1 MFKSK
6 RASTLV
12 MALFML
18 AFVVIVGTSVVLLA
32 GTSSNQTVKTIAQQ
46 QANFSAKSVL
56 DSIVAKIQSGE
67 INPGDIESKGLEK
80 LTGSGTDDALGAYYV
95 VIEPHESIDLK
106 PTYKVTVTAEYKD
119 SKSVIYCVI
128 SKYSQNIAQCP
139 EFDVIALATGF
150 ASTDNSLNNAC
161 INSDIC
167 LDNGGETLKLAAS
180 GYVNGNID
188 IIGGLDLNGAFVGG
202 SGGDLKTINATEDIK
217 IYGSASVYA
226 NVNSSKNISIGGSG
240 IVYGD
245 VRADGDIAM
254 NGSGH
259 VKGNIY
265 ATGKVTLSGGTVV
278 DGSIYA
284 NGDVTLS
291 SSPQVKGGVY
301 SDGNIICVQSTV
313 NGGLYS
319 NKSVLLTG
327 NANKVYANGD
337 IDISQCTNATELK
350 SNGSIYI
357 SNSTISA
364 NVYARTDIIVGKNK
378 SGSTSGA
385 TVNGGL
391 NALGK
396 VSAYQSTVN
405 GNVQSAGDIL
415 LDSNAYVNGAMHT
428 LGNVSV
434 TNNAKFKGDVSALGN
449 FTMSGSSQGNVL
461 IGGNA
466 EITYSLLTGNLSAK
480 GNALL
485 INYYNNKNV
494 SGTIYLGGSLD
505 PASKSYG
512 NNIVYVDP
520 SAIATVGPVDDV
532 PAIVAVSN
540 ENKVQALNL
549 NIEIKAPDWNFPS
562 QYLQEAKQTTITVN
576 LKATSSSSYTI
587 SGNEH
592 IINKNCTLTID
603 PKSFSWDK
611 KIVLDATDH
620 DLYILLKASGSDD
633 TVDIKSGVDILS
645 KGDHNVFLYLDDGD
659 GNYVN
664 LNVGSN
670 SFVGYYNYL
679 NGVPDPDSRKPNLF
693 IICNAQGSGG
703 DTPLIS
709 FNAYNSVYAF
719 IYAPYATV
727 DLKGSAMLDKKF
739 YGAVV
744 ASNMYMG
751 SMMQYAHY
759 IPDLSQYIIED
770 PDDPDQEQQWKINGT
785 YLN

>member
-32 GTSSNQTVKTIAQQ
+32 ATSSNQTVETIAQQ
-46 QANFSAKSVL
+46 QSNFTAKSVL
-56 DSIVAKIQSGE
+56 DSIVAKIQTGE

-80 LTGSGTDDALGAYYV
+80 LTGSGTDDALGTYNV
-95 VIEPHESIDLK
+95 VIEPHDSIDSK
-106 PTYKVTVTAEYKD
+106 PTYKVTVTAQYKD
-119 SKSVIYCVI
+119 STSEIYCI
-128 SKYSQNIAQCP
+128 ICKYSQSVKCP
-139 EFDVIALATGF
+139 QFDVIALSTGF
-150 ASTDNSLNNAC
+150 ASSDNSINNAC
-161 INSDIC
+161 IDSDIR
-167 LDNGGETLKLAAS
+167 LDNHGETLNLAAS

-188 IIGGLDLNGAFVGG
+188 IIGGLDLNGSFIGG
-202 SGGDLKTINATEDIK
+202 SGETLKTINATEDIK

-226 NVNSSKNISIGGSG
+226 NVNSNKNISIGGSG
-240 IVYGD
+240 TVAGD
-245 VRADGDIAM
+245 VKADGDILI

-265 ATGKVTLSGGTVV
+265 ASGKVTLSGSAVV
-278 DGSIYA
+278 DGNIYA
-284 NGDVTLS
+284 KGDVTLS
-291 SSPQVKGGVY
+291 SSPQVKGSVY
-301 SDGNIICVQSTV
+301 SEGNIISMQSTV

-337 IDISQCTNATELK
+337 IDLSQCTSVTELK
-350 SNGSIYI
+350 SNASIYI
-357 SNSTISA
+357 SNSTISS
-364 NVYARTDIIVGKNK
+364 NVFARVDIVVGKNK

-385 TVNGGL
+385 TVTGNL

-396 VSAYQSTVN
+396 ISAYQSTIN
-405 GNVQSAGDIL
+405 GNLQSAGNIL
-415 LDSNAYVNGAMHT
+415 LDSYSYIAGTTHT

-434 TNNAKFKGDVSALGN
+434 TNGAKFVGDVFAAGK
-449 FTMSGSSQGNVL
+449 FTMTSNSQGNVL
-461 IGGNA
+461 VGGNA
-466 EITYSLLTGNLSAK
+466 EITYALLTGNLSVK

-485 INYYNNKNV
+485 INYKNNKNV
-494 SGTIYLGGSLD
+494 SGTVYLGGTLD

-512 NNIVYVDP
+512 NNIVYVSP
-520 SAIATVGPVDDV
+520 SSIATVGPVDDV
-532 PAIVAVSN
+532 PAVTPVGSDN
-540 ENKVQALNL
+540 TVQALNL
-549 NIEIKAPDWNFPS
+549 NIEIKAPIWSLPAIN
-562 QYLQEAKQTTITVN
+562 LQQVKQTTITVN

-592 IINKNCTLTID
+592 IINKNCTLIID

-611 KIVLDATDH
+611 KIVFDATNQ
-620 DLYILLKASGSDD
+620 DLYILLKAFGNDD

-645 KGDHNVFLYLDDGD
+645 KGDHNVFLYLDDGA

-679 NGVPDPDSRKPNLF
+679 NGVPNPDSRKPNLF
-693 IICNAQGSGG
+693 IICNAKGSGG
-703 DTPLIS
+703 VTPLIS
-709 FNAYNSVYAF
+709 FNAYNSLYAY
-719 IYAPYATV
+719 IYAPYSTV
-727 DLKGSAMLDKKF
+727 DLGGSAMLDKKL

-751 SMMQYAHY
+751 GRMDYSHY
-759 IPDLSQYIIED
+759 IPDLSQYVIED
-770 PDDPDQEQQWKINGT
+770 PDNPDSNQQWKINGT

>member
-1 MFKSK
+1 MFKSR

-32 GTSSNQTVKTIAQQ
+32 ATSSNQTVQTIAHQ
-46 QANFSAKSVL
+46 QANFTAKSVL
-56 DSIVAKIQSGE
+56 DSIVAKIQTGE

-80 LTGSGTDDALGAYYV
+80 LTGSGTDDSLGTYNV
-95 VIEPHESIDLK
+95 VIEPRDAIDSK
-106 PTYKVTVTAEYKD
+106 PTYKVSVTAQYKD
-119 SKSVIYCVI
+119 SKSEIYCII
-128 SKYSQNIAQCP
+128 SKYSQNAKCP
-139 EFDVIALATGF
+139 QFEVIALSTGF
-150 ASTDNSLNNAC
+150 ASSDNSLNNAC
-161 INSDIC
+161 IDSDIR
-167 LDNGGETLKLAAS
+167 LDNGGETLYLAAS

-188 IIGGLDLNGAFVGG
+188 IIGGLDLNGSFIGG
-202 SGGDLKTINATEDIK
+202 SGETLKTINATEDIK
-217 IYGSASVYA
+217 IYGSASIYA
-226 NVNSSKNISIGGSG
+226 NVNSNKNISIGGAG
-240 IVYGD
+240 IVAGD
-245 VRADGDIAM
+245 VCADGDVVM

-265 ATGKVTLSGGTVV
+265 ANGKVTLSGGAVV
-278 DGSIYA
+278 DGNIYA
-284 NGDVTLS
+284 KGDVTLN
-291 SSPQVKGGVY
+291 SSPEVKGSVY
-301 SDGNIICVQSTV
+301 SEGNIIAIQSTV

-337 IDISQCTNATELK
+337 IDLSQCTSVTELK
-350 SNGSIYI
+350 SNASIYI
-357 SNSTISA
+357 SNSTITS
-364 NVYARTDIIVGKNK
+364 NVYAKADIVLGKNK
-378 SGSTSGA
+378 SGTTSGA
-385 TVNGGL
+385 IVTGSL

-396 VSAYQSTVN
+396 ISVYQSTVN
-405 GNVQSAGDIL
+405 GNLQSAGDIL
-415 LDSNAYVNGAMHT
+415 LDSYSYIGGSMHT

-434 TNNAKFKGDVSALGN
+434 TNEAKFVGDVFAAGK
-449 FTMSGSSQGNVL
+449 FTMTSNSQGNVL
-461 IGGNA
+461 AGGNA
-466 EITYSLLTGNLSAK
+466 EITYSLLTGNLSVK

-485 INYYNNKNV
+485 INSKDNKNV
-494 SGTIYLGGSLD
+494 SGTVYLGGSLD
-505 PASKSYG
+505 PASKSYD
-512 NNIVYVDP
+512 NNIVYVSP
-520 SAIATVGPVDDV
+520 SSIATVEPVDDV
-532 PAIVAVSN
+532 PVITAVGS

-549 NIEIKAPDWNFPS
+549 NIEIKAPAWNLPALN
-562 QYLQEAKQTTITVN
+562 LQEVKQTTITVKLN
-576 LKATSSSSYTI
+576 ATSSTSYTI
-587 SGNEH
+587 SGNNH
-592 IINKNCTLTID
+592 IINRNCTLIID

-611 KIVLDATDH
+611 KIVFDATDQ
-620 DLYILLKASGSDD
+620 DLYILLKASGNND

-645 KGDHNVFLYLDDGD
+645 KGDHNVFLYLDDGE

-693 IICNAQGSGG
+693 IICNAQGSQG

-709 FNAYNSVYAF
+709 FNSYNSLYAY

-727 DLKGSAMLDKKF
+727 DLGGSAMLDKKL

-751 SMMQYAHY
+751 SRMDYAHY
-759 IPDLSQYIIED
+759 IPDLSQYVNEN
-770 PDDPDQEQQWKINGT
+770 PDDPDSNQRWKINGT